1 MTENNLQQE
10 TKACPYCHE
19 TIIASA
25 IKCRYCGE
33 WLDDA
38 HKKGEVQKNNCS
50 FSTERKQNAFQT
62 DTTLYTNATKNKILK
77 KNSVSSSIYYY
88 FVCAIF
94 VDFSYKL

>member
-38 HKKGEVQKNNCS
+38 HKKGEVQKKQL
-50 FSTERKQNAFQT
+50 FFQHRKKAKCLSNRHY
-62 DTTLYTNATKNKILK
+62 TLYKRNQK
-77 KNSVSSSIYYY
+77 
-88 FVCAIF
+88 
-94 VDFSYKL
+94 